1 VPELPEVEVVRAG
14 LAPAVTGS
22 IFRSVQV
29 LDNRSLKRHDARR
42 GDFVGLLEGATVL
55 EIKRRGKFLWMPL
68 GPPAHESG
76 RAGSG
81 AQAGDALVVHLG
93 MSGQVLLREP
103 SAADDRHLRVR
114 LVTEM
119 ADGRA
124 VDVRFVDQRI
134 FGSMAVDQLVEGI
147 GGLVPAQ
154 AAHIAADPLESVFD
168 DDAFVAALR
177 KRRTGIKRALLDQ
190 GLISGIG
197 NIYADESLWRARLH
211 YDRPTETLTAVK
223 ARELLGHVRE
233 VLAQALAEGGTS
245 FDAQY
250 VNVNGQAGY
259 FEHSLNAYGRQGEA
273 CSRCGATLR
282 RESFMNR
289 GSHFCPICQ
298 RMPRKRA
305 PK

>member
-1 VPELPEVEVVRAG
+1 MVRAG

-22 IFRSVQV
+22 VFRHVQV

-68 GPPAHESG
+68 GQAT
-76 RAGSG
+76 AGG
-81 AQAGDALVVHLG
+81 ALSHTGPGDALVVHLG
-93 MSGQVLLREP
+93 MSGQVLLRQPEAP
-103 SAADDRHLRVR
+103 DDRHLRVR
-114 LVTEM
+114 LVTVM
-119 ADGRA
+119 PDGKP

-134 FGSMAVDQLVEGI
+134 FGSMAVDELVEGI

-154 AAHIAADPLESVFD
+154 AAHIAADPLEAVFD
-168 DDAFVAALR
+168 DDAFVRALR

-211 YDRPTETLTAVK
+211 YDRATDALTAAK
-223 ARELLGHVRE
+223 ARELLGHVRD
-233 VLAQALAEGGTS
+233 VLGQALAEGGTS

-282 RESFMNR
+282 RDSFMNR
-289 GSHFCPICQ
+289 GSHFCPLCQ
-298 RMPRKRA
+298 RLPRRRSAK
-305 PK
+305 

>member
-1 VPELPEVEVVRAG
+1 MPELPEVEVVRAG

-29 LDNRSLKRHDARR
+29 LDARSLKRHDSRR
-42 GDFVGLLEGATVL
+42 GDFVGLLEGARVL

-68 GPPAHESG
+68 AHPAG
-76 RAGSG
+76 AGH
-81 AQAGDALVVHLG
+81 GDALVVHLG

-103 SAADDRHLRVR
+103 SAPDDRHLRVR
-114 LVTEM
+114 IVTEM
-119 ADGRA
+119 PDGRP

-134 FGSMAVDQLVEGI
+134 FGSMAVDELVEGI

-211 YDRPTETLTAVK
+211 YDRPTDALTAGKV
-223 ARELLGHVRE
+223 RELLGHVRD
-233 VLAQALAEGGTS
+233 VLGQALAEGGTS

-259 FEHSLNAYGRQGEA
+259 FEHSLKAYGRQGEA
-273 CSRCGATLR
+273 CSRCGATMR

-298 RMPRKRA
+298 RLPRGRA
-305 PK
+305 LR

>member
-1 VPELPEVEVVRAG
+1 MPELPEVEVVRAG

-22 IFRSVQV
+22 VFRSVQV
-29 LDNRSLKRHDARR
+29 LDTRSLKRHDARR

-55 EIKRRGKFLWMPL
+55 EIRRRGKFLWMPL
-68 GPPAHESG
+68 AHAEG
-76 RAGSG
+76 AGN
-81 AQAGDALVVHLG
+81 GDALVVHLG

-103 SAADDRHLRVR
+103 SAPDDRHLRVR
-114 LVTEM
+114 IVTEM
-119 ADGRA
+119 PDGNP

-134 FGSMAVDQLVEGI
+134 FGSMAVDELVEGI

-154 AAHIAADPLESVFD
+154 AAHIAADPLEPVFD
-168 DDAFVAALR
+168 DDAFMAALR

-197 NIYADESLWRARLH
+197 NIYADESLWRSRLH
-211 YDRPTETLTAVK
+211 YDRPTDALSAATV
-223 ARELLGHVRE
+223 RELLGHVRD
-233 VLAQALAEGGTS
+233 VLGQALAEGGTS

-273 CSRCGATLR
+273 CPRCGATLR
-282 RESFMNR
+282 RDSFMNR
-289 GSHFCPICQ
+289 GSHFCPVCQ
-298 RMPRKRA
+298 RLPRKRA

>member
-1 VPELPEVEVVRAG
+1 MPELPEVEVVRAG

-29 LDNRSLKRHDARR
+29 LDTRSLKRHDARR

-68 GPPAHESG
+68 GQTG
-76 RAGSG
+76 NGGSSLPVG
-81 AQAGDALVVHLG
+81 SGDALVVHLG

-103 SAADDRHLRVR
+103 QAPDDKHLRVR

-119 ADGRA
+119 SDGRA

-134 FGSMAVDQLVEGI
+134 FGSMAVDHLVDGI

-154 AAHIAADPLESVFD
+154 AAHIAADPLEAVFD

-211 YDRPTETLTAVK
+211 YDRPTDALTAAK

-273 CSRCGATLR
+273 CARCGGTLR

-298 RMPRKRA
+298 RMPRKRSA
-305 PK
+305 K

>member
-29 LDNRSLKRHDARR
+29 LDTRSLKRHDARR
-42 GDFVGLLEGATVL
+42 GDFVGLLEGARVR

-68 GPPAHESG
+68 DS
-76 RAGSG
+76 
-81 AQAGDALVVHLG
+81 GDALVVHLG

-103 SAADDRHLRVR
+103 QAPDDKHLRVR
-114 LVTEM
+114 LITEM

-134 FGSMAVDQLVEGI
+134 FGSMAVDQLVDGI

-154 AAHIAADPLESVFD
+154 AAHIAADPLEAVFD

-211 YDRPTETLTAVK
+211 YDRATDALTTAK
-223 ARELLGHVRE
+223 ARELLGHVRD
-233 VLAQALAEGGTS
+233 VLGQALAEGGTS

-273 CSRCGATLR
+273 CARCGGTLR

-298 RMPRKRA
+298 RMPRKRSA
-305 PK
+305 K

>member
-29 LDNRSLKRHDARR
+29 LDTRSLKRHDARR

-68 GPPAHESG
+68 GQTG
-76 RAGSG
+76 NGGSSLPVG
-81 AQAGDALVVHLG
+81 SGDALVVHLG

-103 SAADDRHLRVR
+103 QAPDDKHLRVR

-119 ADGRA
+119 PDGRA

-177 KRRTGIKRALLDQ
+177 KRRTGIKRALLHQ

-211 YDRPTETLTAVK
+211 YDRPTDALTAAK

-273 CSRCGATLR
+273 CARCGGTLR

-298 RMPRKRA
+298 RMPRKRSA
-305 PK
+305 K

>member
-1 VPELPEVEVVRAG
+1 MVRAG

-29 LDNRSLKRHDARR
+29 LDTRSLKRHDARR

-68 GPPAHESG
+68 GQTG
-76 RAGSG
+76 NGGSSLPVG
-81 AQAGDALVVHLG
+81 SGDALVVHLG

-103 SAADDRHLRVR
+103 QAPDDKHLRVR

-119 ADGRA
+119 SDGRA

-134 FGSMAVDQLVEGI
+134 FGSMAVDDLVEGI

-211 YDRPTETLTAVK
+211 YDRATDALTAAK

-273 CSRCGATLR
+273 CARCGGTLR

-298 RMPRKRA
+298 RMPRKRSA
-305 PK
+305 K

>member
-1 VPELPEVEVVRAG
+1 MVRAG

-22 IFRSVQV
+22 VFRSVQV
-29 LDNRSLKRHDARR
+29 IDTRSLKRHDARR

-55 EIKRRGKFLWMPL
+55 EIRRRGKFLWMPL
-68 GPPAHESG
+68 ANTVG
-76 RAGSG
+76 AGH
-81 AQAGDALVVHLG
+81 GDALVVHLG

-103 SAADDRHLRVR
+103 DAPDDRHLRVR

-119 ADGRA
+119 PDGRA

-154 AAHIAADPLESVFD
+154 AAHISADPLEAVFD
-168 DDAFVAALR
+168 DDAFVTALR

-211 YDRPTETLTAVK
+211 YDRPTDALTAAK
-223 ARELLGHVRE
+223 ARELLGHVRD
-233 VLAQALAEGGTS
+233 VLGQALAEGGTS

-289 GSHFCPICQ
+289 GSHFCPLCQ
-298 RMPRKRA
+298 RLPRRRSAK
-305 PK
+305 

>member
-29 LDNRSLKRHDARR
+29 IDTRSLKRHDARR
-42 GDFVGLLEGATVL
+42 GDFVGLLEDASVL

-68 GPPAHESG
+68 GQTG
-76 RAGSG
+76 NGGSSLSVG
-81 AQAGDALVVHLG
+81 SGDALVVHLG
-93 MSGQVLLREP
+93 MSGQVLLRETNAP
-103 SAADDRHLRVR
+103 DDKHLRVR

-119 ADGRA
+119 PDGRA

-154 AAHIAADPLESVFD
+154 AAHIAADPLETVFD

-211 YDRPTETLTAVK
+211 YDRPTDALTAAK

-273 CSRCGATLR
+273 CARCGGTLR

-298 RMPRKRA
+298 RMPRKRSA
-305 PK
+305 K

>member
-1 VPELPEVEVVRAG
+1 
-14 LAPAVTGS
+14 
-22 IFRSVQV
+22 
-29 LDNRSLKRHDARR
+29 
-42 GDFVGLLEGATVL
+42 
-55 EIKRRGKFLWMPL
+55 
-68 GPPAHESG
+68 
-76 RAGSG
+76 
-81 AQAGDALVVHLG
+81 
-93 MSGQVLLREP
+93 
-103 SAADDRHLRVR
+103 
-114 LVTEM
+114 
-119 ADGRA
+119 GRA

-134 FGSMAVDQLVEGI
+134 FGSMAVDELVEGI

-154 AAHIAADPLESVFD
+154 AAHIAADPLEDVFD
-168 DDAFVAALR
+168 DDAFVVALR

-211 YDRPTETLTAVK
+211 YDRATDAMTAAK
-223 ARELLGHVRE
+223 ARELLAHVRD
-233 VLAQALAEGGTS
+233 VLGQALAEGGTS

-273 CSRCGATLR
+273 CSRCGATMR

-298 RMPRKRA
+298 RMPRRQKSQ
-305 PK
+305 

>member
-1 VPELPEVEVVRAG
+1 MPELPEVEVVRAG

-22 IFRSVQV
+22 VFRSVQV
-29 LDNRSLKRHDARR
+29 LDTRSLKRHDARR
-42 GDFVGLLEGATVL
+42 GDFVGLLEGASVL
-55 EIKRRGKFLWMPL
+55 EIRRRGKFLWMPL
-68 GPPAHESG
+68 ANTVG
-76 RAGSG
+76 AGH
-81 AQAGDALVVHLG
+81 GDALVVHLG
-93 MSGQVLLREP
+93 MSGQVLLRETDAP
-103 SAADDRHLRVR
+103 DDRHLRVR
-114 LVTEM
+114 IVTVM
-119 ADGRA
+119 PDGKP

-154 AAHIAADPLESVFD
+154 AAHIAADPLEADFD
-168 DDAFVAALR
+168 DDAFVRALR

-211 YDRPTETLTAVK
+211 YDRPTDALTAAK
-223 ARELLGHVRE
+223 ARELLGHVRD
-233 VLAQALAEGGTS
+233 VLVQALAEGGTS

-289 GSHFCPICQ
+289 GSHFCPLCQ
-298 RMPRKRA
+298 RLPRRRSAK
-305 PK
+305 

>member
-1 VPELPEVEVVRAG
+1 
-14 LAPAVTGS
+14 
-22 IFRSVQV
+22 
-29 LDNRSLKRHDARR
+29 
-42 GDFVGLLEGATVL
+42 
-55 EIKRRGKFLWMPL
+55 MPL
-68 GPPAHESG
+68 ANTGGAGP
-76 RAGSG
+76 
-81 AQAGDALVVHLG
+81 GDALVVHLG
-93 MSGQVLLREP
+93 MSGQVLLRETDAP
-103 SAADDRHLRVR
+103 DDRHLRVR
-114 LVTEM
+114 IVAEM
-119 ADGRA
+119 PDGRA

-154 AAHIAADPLESVFD
+154 AAHIAADPLEAVFD
-168 DDAFVAALR
+168 DDAFVTALR

-211 YDRPTETLTAVK
+211 YDRPTDGLTAVK
-223 ARELLGHVRE
+223 ARELLGHVRD
-233 VLAQALAEGGTS
+233 VLGQALAEGGTS

-289 GSHFCPICQ
+289 GSHFCPLCQ
-298 RMPRKRA
+298 RMPRTRSAK
-305 PK
+305 

>member
-1 VPELPEVEVVRAG
+1 MPELPEVEVVRAG

-29 LDNRSLKRHDARR
+29 IDTRSLKRHDARR

-68 GPPAHESG
+68 GQ
-76 RAGSG
+76 AGYGGSSLSVG
-81 AQAGDALVVHLG
+81 SGDALVVHLG
-93 MSGQVLLREP
+93 MSGQVLLRETNAP
-103 SAADDRHLRVR
+103 DDKHLRVR

-119 ADGRA
+119 PDGRA

-168 DDAFVAALR
+168 DDAFVTALR

-211 YDRPTETLTAVK
+211 YDRATDALTAAK

-273 CSRCGATLR
+273 CARCGGTLR

-305 PK
+305 AK

>member
-29 LDNRSLKRHDARR
+29 LDARSLKRHDSRR
-42 GDFVGLLEGATVL
+42 GDFVGLLEGARVL

-68 GPPAHESG
+68 AHPAG
-76 RAGSG
+76 AGH
-81 AQAGDALVVHLG
+81 GDALVVHLG

-103 SAADDRHLRVR
+103 SAPDDRHLRVR
-114 LVTEM
+114 IVTEM
-119 ADGRA
+119 PDGRP

-134 FGSMAVDQLVEGI
+134 FGSMAVDELVEGI

-211 YDRPTETLTAVK
+211 YDRPTDALTAGKV
-223 ARELLGHVRE
+223 RELLGHVRD
-233 VLAQALAEGGTS
+233 VLGQALAEGGTS

-259 FEHSLNAYGRQGEA
+259 FEHSLKAYGRQGEA
-273 CSRCGATLR
+273 CSRCGATMR

-298 RMPRKRA
+298 RLPRGRA
-305 PK
+305 LR

>member
-22 IFRSVQV
+22 AFRSVQV
-29 LDNRSLKRHDARR
+29 LDTRSLKRHDARR

-68 GPPAHESG
+68 AHAEG
-76 RAGSG
+76 AGN
-81 AQAGDALVVHLG
+81 GDALVVHLG
-93 MSGQVLLREP
+93 MSGQVLLRDP
-103 SAADDRHLRVR
+103 SAPDDRHLRVR
-114 LVTEM
+114 IVTEM
-119 ADGRA
+119 PDGNP

-134 FGSMAVDQLVEGI
+134 FGSMAVDELVEGI

-154 AAHIAADPLESVFD
+154 AAHIAADPLEPVFD
-168 DDAFVAALR
+168 DDAFVRALR

-211 YDRPTETLTAVK
+211 YDRPTDALTAAK
-223 ARELLGHVRE
+223 ARELLGHVRD
-233 VLAQALAEGGTS
+233 VLGQALAEGGTS

-289 GSHFCPICQ
+289 GSHFCPLCQ
-298 RMPRKRA
+298 RLPRRRSAK
-305 PK
+305 

>member
-29 LDNRSLKRHDARR
+29 LDTRSLKRHDARR
-42 GDFVGLLEGATVL
+42 GDFVGLLEGASVL

-68 GPPAHESG
+68 DS
-76 RAGSG
+76 
-81 AQAGDALVVHLG
+81 GDALVVHLG

-103 SAADDRHLRVR
+103 KAPDDKHLRVR
-114 LVTEM
+114 LITEM
-119 ADGRA
+119 PDGRA
-124 VDVRFVDQRI
+124 VDVRCVDQRI
-134 FGSMAVDQLVEGI
+134 FGSMAVDQLVDGI

-154 AAHIAADPLESVFD
+154 AAHIAADPLEAVFD

-211 YDRPTETLTAVK
+211 YDRATDAMTATKV
-223 ARELLGHVRE
+223 RELLGHVRD
-233 VLAQALAEGGTS
+233 VLGQALAEGGTS

-273 CSRCGATLR
+273 CARCGGTLR

-298 RMPRKRA
+298 RMPRKRSA
-305 PK
+305 K

>member
-14 LAPAVTGS
+14 LAPALTGS
-22 IFRSVQV
+22 VFRSVQV
-29 LDNRSLKRHDARR
+29 LDTRSLKRHDARR

-55 EIKRRGKFLWMPL
+55 EIRRRGKFLWMPL
-68 GPPAHESG
+68 ANTGGAGP
-76 RAGSG
+76 
-81 AQAGDALVVHLG
+81 GDALVVHLG
-93 MSGQVLLREP
+93 MSGQVLLRETDAP
-103 SAADDRHLRVR
+103 DDRHLRVR

-119 ADGRA
+119 SDGRA

-154 AAHIAADPLESVFD
+154 AAHIAADPLEAVFD
-168 DDAFVAALR
+168 DDAFVTALR

-211 YDRPTETLTAVK
+211 YDRPTDALTAAK
-223 ARELLGHVRE
+223 ARELLGHVRD
-233 VLAQALAEGGTS
+233 VLGQALAEGGTS

-289 GSHFCPICQ
+289 GSHFCPLCQ
-298 RMPRKRA
+298 RMPRTRSAK
-305 PK
+305 

>member
-1 VPELPEVEVVRAG
+1 MVRAG
-14 LAPAVTGS
+14 LEPAVTGS
-22 IFRSVQV
+22 VFRSVQV
-29 LDNRSLKRHDARR
+29 VDTRSLKRHDARR

-68 GPPAHESG
+68 ANTGAAGP
-76 RAGSG
+76 
-81 AQAGDALVVHLG
+81 GDALVVHLG
-93 MSGQVLLREP
+93 MSGQVLLRETDAP
-103 SAADDRHLRVR
+103 DDRHLRVR

-119 ADGRA
+119 SDGRA

-154 AAHIAADPLESVFD
+154 AAHIAADPLEAVFD
-168 DDAFVAALR
+168 DDAFVTALR

-211 YDRPTETLTAVK
+211 YDRPTDGLTAVK
-223 ARELLGHVRE
+223 ARELLGHVRD
-233 VLAQALAEGGTS
+233 VLGQALAEGGTS

-289 GSHFCPICQ
+289 GSHFCPLCQ
-298 RMPRKRA
+298 RMPRTRSAK
-305 PK
+305 

>member
-1 VPELPEVEVVRAG
+1 MVRAG

-22 IFRSVQV
+22 VFRSVQV
-29 LDNRSLKRHDARR
+29 IDTRSLKRHDARR

-55 EIKRRGKFLWMPL
+55 EIRRRGKFLWMPL
-68 GPPAHESG
+68 ANT
-76 RAGSG
+76 AGAG
-81 AQAGDALVVHLG
+81 HGDALVVHLG
-93 MSGQVLLREP
+93 MSGQVLLRETDAP
-103 SAADDRHLRVR
+103 DDRHLRVR

-119 ADGRA
+119 PDGRA

-154 AAHIAADPLESVFD
+154 AAHIAADPLEAVFD
-168 DDAFVAALR
+168 EDAFVRALR

-211 YDRPTETLTAVK
+211 YDRPTDALTAVK
-223 ARELLGHVRE
+223 ARELLGHVRD
-233 VLAQALAEGGTS
+233 VLGQALAEGGTS

-298 RMPRKRA
+298 RMPRTRSAK
-305 PK
+305 